1 MHFIISYRAYI
12 SNTDGLYLHSG
23 TNLWQIIFGTLG
35 MNFGGLVGVAT
46 GTVVEKTRNDHLV
59 NDKIK
64 KLSFVSYDLGY
75 LVVIRL
81 CIRGIEFGY
90 GITNDKDYKCRRSK
104 TH

>member
-1 MHFIISYRAYI
+1 
-12 SNTDGLYLHSG
+12 
-23 TNLWQIIFGTLG
+23 

-75 LVVIRL
+75 LVV
-81 CIRGIEFGY
+81 
-90 GITNDKDYKCRRSK
+90 
-104 TH
+104 